1 MIKFIQKQLDVAL
14 VRTALIFALIY
25 CLMFNTSVVLHKYE
39 YYQVSFVS
47 AIFELLKQFIYT
59 YITVFIFFFGFAI
72 HRLIFIIGSIF
83 LFFTGAIASY
93 YLFYLGIAPTEKMMP
108 AIYGTEVSEVSEL
121 ISMRIIIWIIF
132 SLSICIFGIKH
143 FNPQTTRELKYFV
156 ELCC

>member
-25 CLMFNTSVVLHKYE
+25 CLMFNTSVVLYKYE

-83 LFFTGAIASY
+83 LFLPVQSPVTTY
-93 YLFYLGIAPTEKMMP
+93 
-108 AIYGTEVSEVSEL
+108 
-121 ISMRIIIWIIF
+121 
-132 SLSICIFGIKH
+132 SIL
-143 FNPQTTRELKYFV
+143 E
-156 ELCC
+156 